1 MRYSD
6 SETQQL
12 LRSTTRSYLA
22 AEFPPER
29 LYEIESGESPLSSD
43 ELQKL
48 AGMGWLGLI
57 GPEPAGG
64 GGLGLLDA
72 AVVIEE
78 FGYAA
83 VPAPVAFSNVA
94 ADLLA
99 RAKLGDSARHLG
111 NLTGG
116 RQTYTVSESTRAS
129 DAEPASYSSPTAVA
143 GRLHGTLPRVPFAT
157 TADWVLAPLTLDGQP
172 AFAAFALDG
181 ARIDETH
188 LLDRASYADIHL
200 EDVRLDR
207 ATILATGDDA
217 LELHDRCDALVTA
230 LSLIETA
237 GMMQRTLELTG
248 QYITDRV
255 QFGQPIAKFQ
265 AARHRAADLLMQ
277 TETTRW
283 AAFHALWRF
292 EQDPTDSDE
301 IWLAKHWAVRAADRV
316 FQVSHLLH
324 GGVGV
329 DIEYP
334 LHLYTQ
340 AIAAFAVRGGG
351 MSEMVERTLE
361 GLDLTPRR

>member
-12 LRSTTRSYLA
+12 LRNTTRSYLA
-22 AEFPPER
+22 AQFPPER
-29 LYEIESGESPLSSD
+29 LYAIESGDAPLMED

-48 AGMGWLGLI
+48 TGMGWLGLI
-57 GPEPAGG
+57 APDTAGG
-64 GGLGLLDA
+64 GGLGLVDA

-83 VPAPVAFSNVA
+83 VPAPVIVSNVA
-94 ADLLA
+94 ADLIS
-99 RAKLGDSARHLG
+99 RAKLGDAPRHLD

-116 RQTYTVSESTRAS
+116 KQTYTVSESTRAS
-129 DAEPASYSSPTAVA
+129 DAEAASYSSPTAVA
-143 GRLHGTLPRVPFAT
+143 GRLHGTLPRVPFASL
-157 TADWVLAPLTLDGQP
+157 ANWVLAPLTLDGQP
-172 AFAAFALDG
+172 AFAAFALEG
-181 ARIDETH
+181 ARLEQTR
-188 LLDRASYADIHL
+188 LLDRATYADVHL
-200 EDVRLDR
+200 EDVQLGHT
-207 ATILATGDDA
+207 TILATGDDA
-217 LELHDRCDALVTA
+217 LALHDRCDALVTA
-230 LSLIETA
+230 LSLIEA
-237 GMMQRTLELTG
+237 VGLMQRTLEMTS
-248 QYITDRV
+248 QYITERV

-283 AAFHALWRF
+283 AAYHALWRF
-292 EQDPTDSDE
+292 EQDPADTSE

-316 FQVSHLLH
+316 FHVSHLLH

-329 DIEYP
+329 DADYP

-361 GLDLTPRR
+361 GLELTPRR